1 MIDLIS
7 AFILFLV
14 IALVLTIL
22 GVRGAAMSMD
32 IAKIIGAIIIVL
44 IILALIFGGSFFGGG
59 PYLFR

>member
-44 IILALIFGGSFFGGG
+44 KILTLIFGGGFGFGHG
-59 PYLFR
+59 FTI

>member
-1 MIDLIS
+1 MIDLVS

-44 IILALIFGGSFFGGG
+44 IILTLLFGGG
-59 PYLFR
+59 FNFGHSFSI